1 MIFLVSSL
9 TSIGI
14 LGVAAMVSF
23 GLGLLIK
30 TGVIVKQRKRILL
43 LEDEMLANHAKILSL
58 EKNLAE
64 QSKEDGGGQKTDYEL
79 QNLKTDHGGLKAS

>member
-14 LGVAAMVSF
+14 LGVAAIVSF

-30 TGVIVKQRKRILL
+30 TGVIAKQRKRILL
-43 LEDEMLANHAKILSL
+43 LEDEMLANHSKILSL
-58 EKNLAE
+58 EKKLAE
-64 QSKEDGGGQKTDYEL
+64 VQKESAQKTMEGR
-79 QNLKTDHGGLKAS
+79 KPDHGSLRVS